1 MRFPHL
7 GQSRRTPCS
16 FVHPVQQWEAAP
28 RVTGSCWQTRF
39 QALSGTGKGSG
50 VIVVHHDE
58 TAEEIRA
65 IARGNYLVR
74 RPDFDRKNHWRG
86 LNFLAEWLR
95 RGGSPADSPTGS
107 RGLLPRSGCT
117 QARRKRLRRVRPLK
131 DGAVGATTPSSDLE
145 ASARLGT
152 DAVRAMRPS
161 RFEWEWSRQLNSR
174 TQLEKP
180 ESQSI
185 VTHSFPSL

>member
-1 MRFPHL
+1 MLKKGFYAS
-7 GQSRRTPCS
+7 G
-16 FVHPVQQWEAAP
+16 
-28 RVTGSCWQTRF
+28 
-39 QALSGTGKGSG
+39 GTGKDSG

-65 IARGNYLVR
+65 IERGNYLVR
-74 RPDFDRKNHWRG
+74 QSDFDQKKVTQG
-86 LNFLAEWLR
+86 LNFLAAWLR

-145 ASARLGT
+145 ASARLGP

-161 RFEWEWSRQLNSR
+161 RFE
-174 TQLEKP
+174 
-180 ESQSI
+180 
-185 VTHSFPSL
+185 